1 MAKKNNRRFHCVSE
15 VQKKAIRKSY
25 AEKSAKEKR
34 RIEAAYPHFR
44 FYRKSKHP
52 ALIVGEQKSTKQTV
66 QGVKEVD
73 EYRYRKVMH
82 GEKDGRHL
90 NEVVYPNPNPKDD
103 KPMYIAKR
111 VRHDDKEN
119 FENAPL
125 PWKYPKK

>member
-1 MAKKNNRRFHCVSE
+1 MAKKNNRRFRCVSE
-15 VQKKAIRKSY
+15 AQKKAIRKSY

-34 RIEAAYPHFR
+34 RIEAAYSHFR

-52 ALIVGEQKSTKQTV
+52 ALIVGEQKGTKQTV

-125 PWKYPKK
+125 PWKNPKK